1 MPSDSEDE
9 EFMST
14 AITEDTV
21 IFAVMAKTL
30 DEASLEI
37 EQPVCGDEVV
47 KNETG
52 NPSQAKNAPA
62 VYLPQTGDY
71 ALERNSYSCYWSKG
85 DRADT
90 PFYGT
95 IEGGTEYKAC
105 IRLIPKAGLVF
116 TDDPR
121 INVTGGTYID
131 DGFSPWDKFNQVLFV
146 TVSVRAA
153 HEELTAEKKAEPE
166 EVEVQKASCTRPG
179 YSYISYR
186 CRNCGESLHRELKTY
201 PAFGHDWD
209 EGKVTY
215 KKVKVNKKKYAR
227 KFTVNKKTG
236 KITVK
241 KGVKKGT
248 YKLTVKVSAAGN
260 GDYEAGSR
268 NVTVKIR
275 VK

>member
-62 VYLPQTGDY
+62 VYL
-71 ALERNSYSCYWSKG
+71 
-85 DRADT
+85 
-90 PFYGT
+90 
-95 IEGGTEYKAC
+95 KAKKLKKKNQN
-105 IRLIPKAGLVF
+105 IARKKAM
-116 TDDPR
+116 
-121 INVTGGTYID
+121 
-131 DGFSPWDKFNQVLFV
+131 
-146 TVSVRAA
+146 TVSGA
-153 HEELTAEKKAEPE
+153 
-166 EVEVQKASCTRPG
+166 Q
-179 YSYISYR
+179 
-186 CRNCGESLHRELKTY
+186 
-201 PAFGHDWD
+201 
-209 EGKVTY
+209 GKVTY

-260 GDYEAGSR
+260 GDYEAGSK